1 MKSTQ
6 TSKTFYNRFKT
17 NMATLVSTTVLAC
30 AVALPSASMAASGVA
45 NLPDTAFAKMCFTV
59 SGLDY
64 RLVQVKDEK
73 LAVQKYE
80 ELMEE
85 SEGGVAFKASLEEM
99 FYYGMSKRN
108 IYKGENLKSLLQ
120 LQCPGIFKSNSN

>member
-1 MKSTQ
+1 MKST
-6 TSKTFYNRFKT
+6 TPSTTRFNRFKHH
-17 NMATLVSTTVLAC
+17 MATLVSTAVLAC
-30 AVALPSASMAASGVA
+30 VLVAPSASMAASGVA

-59 SGLDY
+59 SGLVY

-85 SEGGVAFKASLEEM
+85 SDGSAAYKGSFTEI
-99 FYYGMSKRN
+99 FYFGLSKR
-108 IYKGENLKSLLQ
+108 YVYRGEALKSLLQ
-120 LQCPGIFKSNSN
+120 LHCPSTFRRNH

>member
-1 MKSTQ
+1 MKSTA
-6 TSKTFYNRFKT
+6 TSTTRYNAFKHHT
-17 NMATLVSTTVLAC
+17 ATLVSTAVLAC
-30 AVALPSASMAASGVA
+30 VLVVPSASMAASGVA

-59 SGLDY
+59 SGLVY
-64 RLVQVKDEK
+64 NLVQVKNEK

-85 SEGGVAFKASLEEM
+85 SEGDVAFKVSLEEM

-108 IYKGENLKSLLQ
+108 IYKGDNLKSLLQ

>member
-1 MKSTQ
+1 MKST
-6 TSKTFYNRFKT
+6 TISTTRFNRFKHH
-17 NMATLVSTTVLAC
+17 MATLVLTAVLAC
-30 AVALPSASMAASGVA
+30 VLVAPSASMAASGVA

-59 SGLDY
+59 SGLVY
-64 RLVQVKDEK
+64 NLVQVKNEK

-85 SEGGVAFKASLEEM
+85 SEGGVAFKASVEEM

-108 IYKGENLKSLLQ
+108 IYKGDNLKSLLM
-120 LQCPGIFKSNSN
+120 LQCPSIFRSNSN

>member
-1 MKSTQ
+1 MKST
-6 TSKTFYNRFKT
+6 TPSTTRFNAFKHH
-17 NMATLVSTTVLAC
+17 MATWVSTAVLSC
-30 AVALPSASMAASGVA
+30 VLVAPSTSMAASGVA
-45 NLPDTAFAKMCFTV
+45 NLPDTAFAKLCFNV
-59 SGLDY
+59 SGLVY

>member
-1 MKSTQ
+1 MKSTV
-6 TSKTFYNRFKT
+6 TSTVRYNAFKHHIC
-17 NMATLVSTTVLAC
+17 TLVSTAVLAC
-30 AVALPSASMAASGVA
+30 VLVAPSASMAASGVV

-59 SGLDY
+59 SGLVY
-64 RLVQVKDEK
+64 NLVQVKNEK

-85 SEGGVAFKASLEEM
+85 SEGVVAFKASLEEM

-108 IYKGENLKSLLQ
+108 IYKGENLKSLLM
-120 LQCPGIFKSNSN
+120 LHCPDTFRSNSN

>member
-1 MKSTQ
+1 MKST
-6 TSKTFYNRFKT
+6 KPFYNAFKHHICT
-17 NMATLVSTTVLAC
+17 WVSTAVLAC
-30 AVALPSASMAASGVA
+30 VLVAPSASIAASGVA

-59 SGLDY
+59 SGLVY
-64 RLVQVKDEK
+64 NLVQVKNEK

-85 SEGGVAFKASLEEM
+85 SEGDVAFKESIEEL
-99 FYYGMSKRN
+99 FFYGMSKRYL
-108 IYKGENLKSLLQ
+108 YKGDNLKSLLQ

>member
-1 MKSTQ
+1 MKST
-6 TSKTFYNRFKT
+6 TPSTTRFNAFKHH
-17 NMATLVSTTVLAC
+17 MATLVSTAVLSC
-30 AVALPSASMAASGVA
+30 VLVAPSASMAASGVA

-59 SGLDY
+59 SGLVY

-85 SEGGVAFKASLEEM
+85 SEGDAAFKNSVEEM

-108 IYKGENLKSLLQ
+108 IYKGDNLKSLLM
-120 LQCPGIFKSNSN
+120 LKCPGIFKSNS

>member
-1 MKSTQ
+1 MKST
-6 TSKTFYNRFKT
+6 KLFYKPFKT
-17 NMATLVSTTVLAC
+17 QMATLVSTLALAC
-30 AVALPSASMAASGVA
+30 AVSIPSASMAASGVS

-59 SGLDY
+59 SGLVY
-64 RLVQVKDEK
+64 NLVQVKNEK

-108 IYKGENLKSLLQ
+108 IYKGDNLKSLLQ

>member
-1 MKSTQ
+1 MKLI
-6 TSKTFYNRFKT
+6 KNLHKPFKT
-17 NMATLVSTTVLAC
+17 QMATLVSTLALAC
-30 AVALPSASMAASGVA
+30 AVALPSASVAASGVA

-59 SGLDY
+59 SGLVY
-64 RLVQVKDEK
+64 NLVQVKNEK

-108 IYKGENLKSLLQ
+108 IYKGDNLKSLLQ

>member
-1 MKSTQ
+1 MKST
-6 TSKTFYNRFKT
+6 TISTTRFNRFKHH
-17 NMATLVSTTVLAC
+17 MATWVSTAVLAC
-30 AVALPSASMAASGVA
+30 AVALPSVSMAASGVA

-59 SGLDY
+59 SGLVY
-64 RLVQVKDEK
+64 NLVQVKNEK

-85 SEGGVAFKASLEEM
+85 SEGDVAFKASIEEL
-99 FYYGMSKRN
+99 FFYGMSKRYL
-108 IYKGENLKSLLQ
+108 YKGDNLKSLLQ